1 MSIALLYTYMVPT
14 PVWSVNAP
22 TACIR
27 WRTAGKRNLSCFLSR
42 NLNYI
47 LFHFKMFSKMKNQIA
62 LPVRQAR
69 ESRISLWL
77 DRKNC
82 IFSALM
88 EERVSNRQAVL
99 VSQVLASFSILSCSF
114 FIHWLAAVACLCWFT
129 CSVLLCKKG
138 GLR

>member
-1 MSIALLYTYMVPT
+1 
-14 PVWSVNAP
+14 
-22 TACIR
+22 
-27 WRTAGKRNLSCFLSR
+27 
-42 NLNYI
+42 
-47 LFHFKMFSKMKNQIA
+47 MKNQIA

-77 DRKNC
+77 
-82 IFSALM
+82 
-88 EERVSNRQAVL
+88 NRQAVL

>member
-1 MSIALLYTYMVPT
+1 
-14 PVWSVNAP
+14 
-22 TACIR
+22 
-27 WRTAGKRNLSCFLSR
+27 
-42 NLNYI
+42 
-47 LFHFKMFSKMKNQIA
+47 MKNQIA
-62 LPVRQAR
+62 LPANQAR

-77 DRKNC
+77 NRKNC

>member
-1 MSIALLYTYMVPT
+1 MRPLPFSR
-14 PVWSVNAP
+14 
-22 TACIR
+22 C
-27 WRTAGKRNLSCFLSR
+27 RTTGKRNLSCFLSR
-42 NLNYI
+42 NFNYI
-47 LFHFKMFSKMKNQIA
+47 LFHFKCPTKMKNQIA

-77 DRKNC
+77 DRENC

-114 FIHWLAAVACLCWFT
+114 FIHWLAAVACLCWFI